1 MIEYKT
7 CSTCKKEYQ
16 KTKEYFFVK
25 NRKQKLASGK
35 IAVYKGFRS
44 NCKKC
49 HNIKGQ
55 KNRIKKRCKELD
67 CDISDYRKN
76 WKKQYSKTRTIDLEA
91 KKNLT
96 QGQYNHFKKL
106 KKKYVNLDFKTYLKN
121 VFENREKNKIRLRNM
136 VLSKQKYFTKEDKR
150 LALRMYAKNEKDR
163 LTDAYVANHIL
174 YCKVSD
180 LPKEIIET
188 KRNIIKLKRELK
200 KNNIKIV

>member
-7 CSTCKKEYQ
+7 CCTCKKELP
-16 KTKEYFFVK
+16 KTKQYFYVK
-25 NRKQKLASGK
+25 NSKQKLSSGK
-35 IAVYKGFRS
+35 IAVYKRFRS

-49 HNIKGQ
+49 HSIKTE

-67 CDISDYRKN
+67 CDVSDYRKN
-76 WKKQYSKTRTIDLEA
+76 WKKQYSTTRTIDLEA
-91 KKNLT
+91 KQNLT

-106 KKKYVNLDFKTYLKN
+106 KNKDNNLNYKKYLNN
-121 VFENREKNKIRLRNM
+121 VEENKKQRNERIRNESLLR
-136 VLSKQKYFTKEDKR
+136 QKYFTKEDKR